1 MKCVEDCELAN
12 AACQNKDCR
21 FWIQYEGD
29 LNCTLIC
36 IRQHGALTLKETA
49 DRLGVSYVRIKQIQD
64 VAIKKINKKMLDLQ

>member
-29 LNCTLIC
+29 LNCTMMC
-36 IRQHGALTLKETA
+36 ISKHGSLTLKEVA
-49 DRLGVSYVRIKQIQD
+49 KRIGVSYVRIKQIQD
-64 VAIKKINKKMLDLQ
+64 KAIKKINKKMLEL